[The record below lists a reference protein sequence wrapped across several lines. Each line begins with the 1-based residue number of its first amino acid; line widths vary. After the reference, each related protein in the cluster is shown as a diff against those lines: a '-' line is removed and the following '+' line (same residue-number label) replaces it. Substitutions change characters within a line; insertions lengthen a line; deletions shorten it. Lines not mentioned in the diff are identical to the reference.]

1 MPPFPEAEAL
11 RKQSLIDRDRSAQDL
26 TLALTLTL
34 TLALTQD
41 VAWAEEIQQ
50 EATRKL
56 DEGRTKFE
64 SVKRRLEESQA
75 RCRDLE
81 TQLAA
86 VEAEK
91 AAALKHHAD
100 EAHAAA
106 SRQPPRP
113 PSPFPVTRTPCTGGD
128 LDAE

>member
-1 MPPFPEAEAL
+1 M
-11 RKQSLIDRDRSAQDL
+11 
-26 TLALTLTL
+26 
-34 TLALTQD
+34 
-41 VAWAEEIQQ
+41 AWAEEIQQ

-56 DEGRTKFE
+56 DEGRTKFD

-86 VEAEK
+86 VDAEK

-100 EAHAAA
+100 EAPAAE
-106 SRQPPRP
+106 SRQPQGPCHPPRDP
-113 PSPFPVTRTPCTGGD
+113 NTLHRR
-128 LDAE
+128 